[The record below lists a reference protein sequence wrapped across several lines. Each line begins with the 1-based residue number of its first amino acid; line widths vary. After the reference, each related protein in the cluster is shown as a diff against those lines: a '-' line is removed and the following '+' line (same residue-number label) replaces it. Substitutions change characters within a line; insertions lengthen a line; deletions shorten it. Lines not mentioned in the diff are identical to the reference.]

1 MSFDIRQ
8 SVLTSELKKHIYE
21 CFSRHAIISTGI
33 DGLSQ
38 EPVSFEI
45 RNKNNLI
52 GVVVAQLFWGQL
64 HIKYLVVEEKHRG
77 QGYARK
83 LMERVCE
90 YGNQQGCKFV
100 FVETMNFQAPEFYLN
115 LGFKIE
121 LKRDGYKN
129 GTSFYYLCKNL
140 GE

>member
-83 LMERVCE
+83 LMESVFE
-90 YGNQQGCKFV
+90 YGKQQDCQFV
-100 FVETMNFQAPEFYLN
+100 FVETMNFQAPEFYQK
-115 LGFKIE
+115 LGFRIE
-121 LKRDGYKN
+121 LQRDGYKN
-129 GTSFYYLCKNL
+129 GTSFYYLRKDLN
-140 GE
+140 